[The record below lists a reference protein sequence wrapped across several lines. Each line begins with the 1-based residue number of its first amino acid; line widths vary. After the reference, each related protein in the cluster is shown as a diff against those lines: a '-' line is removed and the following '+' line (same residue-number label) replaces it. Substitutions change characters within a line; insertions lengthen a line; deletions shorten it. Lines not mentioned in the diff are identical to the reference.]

1 MLSLRFYIFLLL
13 FGIQTLWC
21 VQAQQ
26 YPELKN
32 AKEAVQDYIQLLSET
47 ERMALNN
54 KLRAYAD
61 STSTG
66 IVIAITKQVA
76 DDINFEAAQLVS
88 KWGIGQKGKNNGVL
102 ILMAYEQR
110 KVAIST
116 GYGIESYLT
125 DALSKQIITTDML
138 PNFKQG
144 NYYQGFDLA
153 TTSIMQVLSGTYKQ
167 EIPKEEFPILGL
179 LVFIALIVGIIYII
193 YKMSSPNSNGGNYKG
208 SDGLDLWDMIILSNM
223 GRSSGK
229 SSGGFG
235 GFGGFGGGSGGFGG
249 FGGGM
254 GGGGGA
260 SGSW

>member
-13 FGIQTLWC
+13 FGVQTLGSI
-21 VQAQQ
+21 QAQQ

-32 AKEAVQDYIQLLSET
+32 SKEAVQDYIQLLSET
-47 ERMALNN
+47 ERMALNE

-66 IVIAITKQVA
+66 IVIAITSQVA

-88 KWGIGQKGKNNGVL
+88 KWGIGQKNKNNGVL

-125 DALSKQIITTDML
+125 DALSKQIITLDML

-144 NYYQGFDLA
+144 KYYEGFDLA
-153 TTSIMQVLSGTYKQ
+153 TTSIMQVLSGTYKK
-167 EIPKEEFPILGL
+167 EIQQEEFPIFGF
-179 LVFIALIVGIIYII
+179 LVFIALKVSKNAIIIEV
-193 YKMSSPNSNGGNYKG
+193 KFV
-208 SDGLDLWDMIILSNM
+208 LST
-223 GRSSGK
+223 K
-229 SSGGFG
+229 VFPIPL
-235 GFGGFGGGSGGFGG
+235 
-249 FGGGM
+249 
-254 GGGGGA
+254 A
-260 SGSW
+260 LA